1 MINNYKAYTPDGLA
15 SSYHKDDVVRYKG
28 KTFVAKQNSTG
39 ETPTQT
45 EFWEEQSFSIKYTSG
60 TRQQSNNNI
69 KFISIFKTFGK
80 SNRRRS
86 TSSFGSKHIQN
97 V

>member
-28 KTFVAKQNSTG
+28 KTFVAKQDSTG

-60 TRQQSNNNI
+60 TQPHSDPQVGDKWLDTTSGKLYTYIDAGTSN
-69 KFISIFKTFGK
+69 
-80 SNRRRS
+80 
-86 TSSFGSKHIQN
+86 QW
-97 V
+97 VEL